1 MKTAVLVV
9 DDEPLMRKLVRT
21 ILERSGVDVLD
32 AASGNDACDV
42 FATARDR
49 IGLVL
54 TDIVMPGMDG
64 LSLAVRLRSVDPGM
78 PILFMTGYAAR
89 LKDAPG
95 PVLAKPF
102 TSTVLVEAVRGF
114 LPGNGG

>member
-1 MKTAVLVV
+1 MKPAVLVV

-32 AASGNDACDV
+32 AASGKDACQV
-42 FATARDR
+42 FSSAHER

-64 LSLAVRLRSVDPGM
+64 ISLAERLRAIDPEM
-78 PILFMTGYAAR
+78 PILFMTGYAGR
-89 LKDAPG
+89 VKDAPG
-95 PVLAKPF
+95 PVLPKPF
-102 TSTVLVEAVRGF
+102 SSVVLLKAVRGL
-114 LPGNGG
+114 LPE